1 MKQKGYKGSNMVDYI
16 FAIENA
22 AEWHA
27 ENWKRNGLRHY
38 SLLGLLGGESLQN
51 IQETG
56 AGVYFNVPYA
66 DNGRKAKYAVI
77 SKSRLCSELH
87 EWKNLYISGRLQKPV
102 QTLVHNE
109 DVESANLQNLRNALS
124 TALLLLP
131 SKFDQNQLYTTISA
145 ISYTGDPRMGAGE
158 HPDKPKQIAEGQI
171 ERFQCLYQSSL
182 DEHAGN
188 LAVIQGSGHPTLLQ
202 FEQDVSPIRRAE
214 LFTQLPQEI
223 LDRAAKRC
231 NLISQ
236 AGSMTIEAQNEGLKN
251 VIFSNP
257 NIVKDL
263 LHDSISSIVTPAA
276 KAQMIKGFF
285 SFGFSTSFTYV
296 LHKLSR
302 GVLRR

>member
-1 MKQKGYKGSNMVDYI
+1 MPGDLQWLLERLPRVSYAVAYGSAVMKQVWRVMGDASKGSVILACAESLNPKWQKGYKGSNMVDYI

-22 AEWHA
+22 AEVDLTLNTA
-27 ENWKRNGLRHY
+27 FPDEMAHY

-87 EWKNLYISGRLQKPV
+87 EWKNLYISGRLQKPPLEQV

-124 TALLLLP
+124 
-131 SKFDQNQLYTTISA
+131 
-145 ISYTGDPRMGAGE
+145 
-158 HPDKPKQIAEGQI
+158 
-171 ERFQCLYQSSL
+171 
-182 DEHAGN
+182 
-188 LAVIQGSGHPTLLQ
+188 

-257 NIVKDL
+257 NIVKGFACVDGFGSAQVIERGPSTVVMKVESITL
-263 LHDSISSIVTPAA
+263 LRSASLKI
-276 KAQMIKGFF
+276 
-285 SFGFSTSFTYV
+285 
-296 LHKLSR
+296 
-302 GVLRR
+302 